1 MVTAAAVRSQPLA
14 LPYTIAVATNDDTKT
29 PGGGFDGSGNALPA
43 EMLPAEI
50 NYGGVRFTLPAAA
63 TGTMNAV
70 IPSGQRV
77 ALPEGHFN
85 RVYLLAAAT
94 DGDQRATFSV
104 GAKSTELTVQDWGGF
119 IGQWDTRV
127 WKNEPHI
134 NWDISAH
141 HAVWP
146 AKDLGERE
154 LRQRSPSYPDD
165 YVGLE
170 KGFIKP
176 AGLAWYASHHHT
188 AEGLNSPYQYSYL
201 FAYALD
207 IPAGAH
213 SLTLPK
219 NDKIRILAISAA
231 EENPVATPA
240 EPLFDTLG
248 STSNPKLVGQYSTE

>member
-1 MVTAAAVRSQPLA
+1 
-14 LPYTIAVATNDDTKT
+14 
-29 PGGGFDGSGNALPA
+29 
-43 EMLPAEI
+43 
-50 NYGGVRFTLPAAA
+50 
-63 TGTMNAV
+63 
-70 IPSGQRV
+70 
-77 ALPEGHFN
+77 
-85 RVYLLAAAT
+85 
-94 DGDQRATFSV
+94 
-104 GAKSTELTVQDWGGF
+104 LTVQDWGGF

-127 WKNEPHI
+127 WKNEPHF

-146 AKDLGERE
+146 AKDVDDRE
-154 LRQRSPSYPDD
+154 LRRPSPGYPDD

-176 AGLAWYASHHHT
+176 ARLAWYASHHHT

-231 EENPVATPA
+231 EENPITTPA

-248 STSNPKLVGQYSTE
+248 STSNPKLAH